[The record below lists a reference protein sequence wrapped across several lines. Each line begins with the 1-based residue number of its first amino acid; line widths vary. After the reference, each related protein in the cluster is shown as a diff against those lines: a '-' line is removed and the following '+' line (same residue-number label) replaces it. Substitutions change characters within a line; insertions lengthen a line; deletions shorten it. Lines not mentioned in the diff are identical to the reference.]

1 MVITYSRVQN
11 GKIPPPVRDYIAH
24 RLYHHQDYLND
35 YETARQ
41 ELEQHKGNGTSA
53 GDVVFWGEMVRAVST
68 AIEKRALFR
77 ELYTLHYEQRLSGAE
92 TAARLGVSVATFNKL
107 RRGLIQ
113 CAGSNMGIL
122 W

>member
-1 MVITYSRVQN
+1 MVITHSRSRN

-24 RLYHHQDYLND
+24 RLYHHSEYLND

-41 ELEQHKGNGTSA
+41 ELEQHNGNGTSA
-53 GDVVFWGEMVRAVST
+53 GDVVFWGAMCRAVSM
-68 AIEKRALFR
+68 AIEKNALFR
-77 ELYTLHYEQRLSGAE
+77 ELYTLHYENNLSGAE
-92 TAARLGVSVATFNKL
+92 TAARLGVSVSTFNKL

-113 CAGSNMGIL
+113 CVGRCMGIV